1 MTPRPL
7 FFGQKPKAHI
17 RYSALRGTSHY
28 LPTFISTQ
36 IRSCHYIAPHNHI
49 TLSYSNHY
57 MTERVSFSRL
67 AQTE

>member
-7 FFGQKPKAHI
+7 FFGQKPKVHI
-17 RYSALRGTSHY
+17 RYSALLEGHLIIY
-28 LPTFISTQ
+28 LLLFLPKFEAVT
-36 IRSCHYIAPHNHI
+36 IAPHNHI
-49 TLSYSNHY
+49 TLYYSNHY